1 MYITK
6 LNTFAEVEAKYNETK
21 PVKSTL
27 HTLEQDVRPIGKRGR
42 KYERIIK
49 ISDNCY
55 ALSHGG
61 YYDPVFNWGYTA
73 EMAKMPMTPA
83 DVARCAPIVWKRA
96 KNGTETV
103 TVRNGQGPWQHNSRY
118 SFLTRALPRGLGFY
132 IVGHTGT
139 HVIQT
144 KDDVLFLPKTRTVPP
159 FLYDLYKRESTGVK
173 ANHYRARQLK
183 QSTPKADGL
192 HMIFERKDKDWVLV
206 SKRHLQTVTRHRI
219 DRTTKKQH
227 KDHIYK
233 LWQWAMTMYPLMRA
247 QLNYELRTNLNKE
260 ITAWCKENGKAN
272 ISMVSW
278 GAMFD
283 PRNSGE
289 GAPAL
294 VRKILADEDHALR
307 YHLGVAAMF
316 AIHDAVPIS
325 NSWGNPQISE
335 EEMMALSRKAFNKW
349 INKVA
354 GFQKITKESKE

>member
-6 LNTFAEVEAKYNETK
+6 LNTFAEVEAKYNDTK
-21 PVKSTL
+21 PLVSKH

-55 ALSHGG
+55 VFSHGG
-61 YYDPVFNWGYTA
+61 YYDPVFCWGYSA
-73 EMAKMPMTPA
+73 EMEKMPMTPA
-83 DVARCAPIVWKRA
+83 DIVRCAPIVWKRA

-103 TVRNGQGPWQHNSRY
+103 TVRNGQGPWQHNNRY
-118 SFLTRALPRGLGFY
+118 SFLRRALPRGLGFY

-144 KDDVLFLPKTRTVPP
+144 KGDVFFLPKTRTVPP
-159 FLYDLYKRESTGVK
+159 YIYETYKD
-173 ANHYRARQLK
+173 RAGRVSNTYAHKLLK
-183 QSTPKADGL
+183 SATTKADGL

-206 SKRHLQTVTRHRI
+206 SKRHFQTVTRHRI

-227 KDHIYK
+227 KGHLHK
-233 LWQWAMTMYPLMRA
+233 LWQWAMTMYPMMRT
-247 QLNYELRTNLNKE
+247 QLNWELRQNLNKE
-260 ITAWCKENGKAN
+260 ITAWCKDNGSPN
-272 ISMVSW
+272 LSMVSW
-278 GAMFD
+278 GVMFD
-283 PRNSGE
+283 PRQSGKDT
-289 GAPAL
+289 PAL
-294 VRKILADEDHALR
+294 VRKILVNEDHALR

-325 NSWGNPQISE
+325 NSWGNPAMCSE
-335 EEMMALSRKAFNKW
+335 ETAMALSRKAFNKW

-354 GFQKITKESKE
+354 GFQKTTKESKE